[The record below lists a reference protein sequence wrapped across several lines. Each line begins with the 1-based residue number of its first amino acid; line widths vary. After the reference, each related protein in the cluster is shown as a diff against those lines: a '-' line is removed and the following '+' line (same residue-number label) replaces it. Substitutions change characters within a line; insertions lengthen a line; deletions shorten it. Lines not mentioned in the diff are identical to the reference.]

1 MLGPS
6 GLCLVHLV
14 HAGPFGLCLVNL
26 VHVRSIE
33 FMFGRVHVWSNWLM
47 FGQVHVWSIE
57 LLSSDS
63 LSCESSESSWLK
75 SHKSWIAFTVK

>member
-1 MLGPS
+1 MWFMFGPSGLCWSIWFMLGPS

-33 FMFGRVHVWSNWLM
+33 FMFGQVHVWSNWLM
-47 FGQVHVWSIE
+47 FG
-57 LLSSDS
+57 
-63 LSCESSESSWLK
+63 
-75 SHKSWIAFTVK
+75 